1 MTTLY
6 PSAASTRRDAARRFP
21 FMASPKPT
29 PAYGIAKANA
39 RFFEHGSQFY
49 AFERIGSTAV

>member
-1 MTTLY
+1 
-6 PSAASTRRDAARRFP
+6 
-21 FMASPKPT
+21 MASPKPT